1 MQKTLKET
9 NERLAELYA
18 NLAIINR
25 KIELAIKDLD
35 SAIKEPAIYNCLK
48 KLYLE
53 RLEAQD
59 EITEYEKRK
68 NLF

>member
-1 MQKTLKET
+1 MDKDIKAI
-9 NERLAELYA
+9 NERLAELHA

-53 RLEAQD
+53 RLEIQD
-59 EITEYEKRK
+59 EIYELVKQK
-68 NLF
+68 NGF